1 MTSKNWRA
9 IGNRFVKKIREKALD
24 PMGFITEEARPKL
37 KFFGHGQCRTVAE
50 DLFGAFDI
58 LAINKSEKP
67 YTWLIQATV
76 GTAESDAVGQ
86 RKRKIIALAPD
97 LAPNVAH
104 KIQRW
109 ARNPFHKHLVDIYNL
124 QPDLTWI
131 KSEFDFNCPDV
142 GPIKN

>member
-1 MTSKNWRA
+1 MKKKNWTS
-9 IGNRFVKKIREKALD
+9 IGKAFVKKISEQALE
-24 PMGFITEEARPKL
+24 PFGFITEGARPKL
-37 KFFGHGQCRTVAE
+37 MFLGPGRVITREE

-58 LAINKSEKP
+58 LAINKSEPP

-76 GTAESDAVGQ
+76 GTVDSDAVGQ

-104 KIQRW
+104 KIHLW
-109 ARNPFHKHLVDIYNL
+109 ARNPSHKQLVDIYAL

-131 KSEFDFNCPDV
+131 KSEFDFNCPDF